1 MLGVEMTY
9 KRKTKLQ
16 GVRGGRDV
24 SPMAKPHVSTL
35 DPKHCPICA
44 ALSCILHSLA
54 PVAPQQK
61 MPAANSSQGTALLSS
76 GCPQPR
82 DPSPSWTL

>member
-1 MLGVEMTY
+1 MCPT
-9 KRKTKLQ
+9 
-16 GVRGGRDV
+16 
-24 SPMAKPHVSTL
+24 AKPHVSTL

-61 MPAANSSQGTALLSS
+61 MPVANSSQGTALLRS

-82 DPSPSWTL
+82 DPSPSWTLRSTLTHDSCWTLDYPSFSLTS